1 METLPVQRAKQLP
14 SDLDDPAFF
23 INREV
28 SWIQFNNR
36 ILEEAQDRRHPLL
49 ERVKFLAISG
59 SNLDEFFMTR
69 ASILKQQIERGDF
82 EPTPGSR
89 MTPQE
94 QIKVTRRQ
102 IIPLLKSQRKCLEKE
117 LFPAMAK
124 ESIRI
129 HKPNDLTKRQ
139 NLALRDYFR
148 REILPVMKKTNEE
161 YLSPYVSNLHINLLV
176 VAKDPR
182 LKEASTKHIVE
193 APTDHFD
200 RFVRI
205 PVPSDRREVVDLS
218 RRFNTVSI
226 RQYYD
231 DDEYCFEQ

>member
-1 METLPVQRAKQLP
+1 MESPPVQKVESLP
-14 SDLDDPAFF
+14 RTLDDPTLF

-28 SWIQFNNR
+28 SWIKFNNR
-36 ILEEAQDRRHPLL
+36 VIEEAQDHRHPLL

-102 IIPLLKSQRKCLEKE
+102 ILPLLKKPEQVLGRGTFSIIGQREHTHL
-117 LFPAMAK
+117 
-124 ESIRI
+124 
-129 HKPNDLTKRQ
+129 KPNDLTKRQ

-148 REILPVMKKTNEE
+148 REILPVMKKPNEE
-161 YLSPYVSNLHINLLV
+161 YSSPYVSNLQ
-176 VAKDPR
+176 
-182 LKEASTKHIVE
+182 STY
-193 APTDHFD
+193 
-200 RFVRI
+200 
-205 PVPSDRREVVDLS
+205 L
-218 RRFNTVSI
+218 
-226 RQYYD
+226 
-231 DDEYCFEQ
+231 